1 VAKAVVEEEEEIR
14 VEVPVLLE
22 EEAKPEAKPEG
33 EEVKPEGEEVKP
45 EAKPEGEEAKPEAK
59 PEGEAEFREPVAAG
73 APAPAPAAP
82 ATKVRRKRIVP
93 EKDMGPP
100 PVFFF
105 SKTPENREFSNF
117 FEVDFVMDDVRF
129 KSAEHAF
136 QYVKAKTFGDDAIAE
151 KILKAKSAQSAKAFG
166 KKVANF
172 KDDEWNAKK
181 DDVMRAI
188 VRAKFRTNPT
198 ITKTLLD
205 TGDRPLANADPRD
218 RYWGIGTSADTEKA
232 KNIAKWVGENRLG
245 KLLMEVREELRAE
258 A

>member
-1 VAKAVVEEEEEIR
+1 
-14 VEVPVLLE
+14 
-22 EEAKPEAKPEG
+22 
-33 EEVKPEGEEVKP
+33 
-45 EAKPEGEEAKPEAK
+45 
-59 PEGEAEFREPVAAG
+59 
-73 APAPAPAAP
+73 
-82 ATKVRRKRIVP
+82 
-93 EKDMGPP
+93 MGPP